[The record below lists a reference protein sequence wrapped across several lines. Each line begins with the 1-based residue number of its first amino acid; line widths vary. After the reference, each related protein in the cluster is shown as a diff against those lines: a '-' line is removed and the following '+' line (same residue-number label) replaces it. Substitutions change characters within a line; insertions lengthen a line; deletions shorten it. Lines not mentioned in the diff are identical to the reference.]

1 MNFLPKDRALTWAVP
16 TVLAAVLIALAILQ
30 YRWSRQVSEA
40 ATTEIHLS
48 LQNSMMNFRQDLAS
62 QLGSLCVELAGD
74 ADSSSPD
81 PKGLTQRLEH
91 WKRTSPSPG
100 LVENVYEW
108 DGRAAPGSNL
118 LRLLPSES
126 RFDTIPWPPEFER
139 VRELLSLAPSTPAR
153 VRGSESPSYSED
165 SGPGPQSPQRMKK
178 SRSSSLARKGNR
190 YLELKSRGPQESRLQ
205 IIAGIDQR
213 IPMLIVPMQSD
224 PMQSDNSIWLL
235 VELNPHS
242 FEESILPQL
251 ALRYFGDA
259 RTSDYEI
266 AVLSDRGP
274 GAKVLYSSD
283 ADFMKGGETNT
294 DAILNIFGPP
304 GGPRPP
310 PLDLFQSKLS
320 ALQTGTKPSSPRI
333 RGKSGIVESVRF
345 DPVDVG
351 NDAFGWQIAVR
362 HRKGSLAAAMAAL
375 RFRNLEISFGVLLV
389 LAISMALII
398 YASQRA
404 RRLATLQMEFMAGV
418 SHELRTPVAAIL
430 SISENI
436 ADGVVDN
443 RDQLLR
449 YGGLIRNQARQLNHL
464 VEQVLRF
471 AALQGKATYTLR
483 QLQIPDVI
491 EEVLENLAN
500 LISAAGYRVE
510 LHIDPNLP
518 AVEAD
523 FGVLSQCVQNLI
535 SNAVKYGGEEKWIGI
550 RVTGKHLP
558 GLTSWVSVTVED
570 HGMGIDEE
578 ELKHIFEPFYRSP
591 KVVESKL
598 HGTGLGLA
606 LAKGFAETMGGRL
619 SVTSEAGKGS
629 KFTIELP
636 AIEKIDAE
644 RRATGTGSELTSKEP
659 A

>member
-48 LQNSMMNFRQDLAS
+48 LQNSMMNFRRDLAS
-62 QLGSLCVELAGD
+62 QLGNLCVELAGD
-74 ADSSSPD
+74 ADSSSAD
-81 PKGLTQRLEH
+81 PKGLTQRLER

-100 LVENVYEW
+100 LIENVYEW
-108 DGRAAPGSNL
+108 DGRAAAGSNL

-126 RFDTIPWPPEFER
+126 RFDTIPWPSEFER
-139 VRELLSLAPSTPAR
+139 VRELLSLAPSTPASAR
-153 VRGSESPSYSED
+153 DNESPSHSEE
-165 SGPGPQSPQRMKK
+165 SGPGSQSPERVEK
-178 SRSSSLARKGNR
+178 SSSSRLERNRNR
-190 YLELKSRGPQESRLQ
+190 YLRLKARGPQESRLQ

-213 IPMLIVPMQSD
+213 IPMLIV

-274 GAKVLYSSD
+274 VAQVLYSSD
-283 ADFMKGGETNT
+283 ADFMKGGETNA

-304 GGPRPP
+304 EGPRPP

-320 ALQTGTKPSSPRI
+320 ALQTGTKSSSPSF

-351 NDAFGWQIAVR
+351 SDTSGWQIAVR
-362 HRKGSLAAAMAAL
+362 HRKGSLAAAVAAL

-404 RRLATLQMEFMAGV
+404 RRLATLQMEFIAGV

-449 YGGLIRNQARQLNHL
+449 YGELIRNQARQLNHL

-471 AALQGKATYTLR
+471 AALQGKASYTLR

-510 LHIDPNLP
+510 LHTDRNLP

-523 FGVLSQCVQNLI
+523 FGVLSQCLQNLI
-535 SNAVKYGGEEKWIGI
+535 SNAVKYGGQEKWIGI
-550 RVTGKHLP
+550 SVTGKQV
-558 GLTSWVSVTVED
+558 GVSASWVSVTVED

-606 LAKGFAETMGGRL
+606 LAKGFAETMGGRI